1 MKRIIVMSLLAALP
15 GMSGA
20 AELPLKRV
28 VLSTSGL
35 AQFTHSGS
43 VTAGTVIELPV
54 RLDQV
59 DDVLKSLTVFD
70 GAGTIGA
77 VSLPGKT
84 PLAELFRDLPFSQ
97 QALES
102 QSALLNALVGAEL
115 EIEGNVS
122 VMGRIFRIEEE
133 QVQLPNNGGQTLK
146 HRLTLVTANGFV
158 QAILE
163 DIAALRF
170 TDPQL
175 RSQIDRALTAI
186 AQNRAKD
193 QRTISISLG
202 GQGTRD
208 ASFSYVV
215 SAPVWKTAYRLVLA
229 KEGGNARL
237 QGWGVLENL
246 TGGDWRDVELTLVS
260 GNPVALKQPLYSAVF
275 VDRPEVPVSASA
287 RIVPRKDDAEEQD
300 RELSFA
306 AAAPRAK
313 SATRALHAAPQGVGS
328 GAAAPAPL
336 AAFGG
341 SDLSRIGGPR
351 FEDLGSPALTAET
364 EEAATQVLY
373 RFPSSVTLAS
383 GATMMIPFVDR
394 EVTASRTYLYQ
405 PETNAHRPLA
415 AVRLHNDG
423 DSALPGGLVTA
434 FETGGGGAVNFAGDA
449 QLPLLPRG
457 ATRFVTFALDSRTAI
472 RRADQGVKQIRLGK
486 AVRGELTRTVKSLWT
501 VDYEITPPA
510 EEDREVIV
518 EELRQDGWK
527 ALGDSK
533 SIEETPTRL
542 RYTVMAP
549 KGKTTK
555 ATLVRE
561 HVDHESVT
569 LTSLAPDGILAAIS
583 GLENE
588 TPQLKDA
595 IAKLG
600 ALAGDISKAHAR
612 KREREA
618 ERQKIA
624 SDQDRIRKN
633 LASTGSSSDLGRRYL
648 DTLKAQED
656 RLASIGAEE
665 NAIDEEVAA
674 KTKAA
679 EGIAQ
684 ALVL

>member
-1 MKRIIVMSLLAALP
+1 MKRIAVMFLLAALP
-15 GMSGA
+15 GMSEA

-28 VLSTSGL
+28 VLFTAGL
-35 AQFTHSGS
+35 AQFTRSGN

-54 RLDQV
+54 RADQV

-70 GAGTIGA
+70 SAGTIGT

-97 QALES
+97 RALES
-102 QSALLNALVGAEL
+102 QSALLNALVGAEV

-122 VMGRIFRIEEE
+122 AKGRIFRIEEE
-133 QVQLPNNGGQTLK
+133 LVQLPNNGGQTLK
-146 HRLTLVTANGFV
+146 HRLTLVTANGFM

-163 DIAALRF
+163 DVTALRF

-202 GQGTRD
+202 GQGTRE

-215 SAPVWKTAYRLVLA
+215 SAPVWKTAYRLVLP

-246 TGGDWRDVELTLVS
+246 TGGDWKDVELTLVS

-275 VDRPEVPVSASA
+275 VDRPEIPVQASA
-287 RIVPRKDDAEEQD
+287 RIVPRKDDAEEQE
-300 RELSFA
+300 RALSYSA
-306 AAAPRAK
+306 ASPRAK
-313 SATRALHAAPQGVGS
+313 SATRALHAAPF
-328 GAAAPAPL
+328 AAPAPL
-336 AAFGG
+336 YA
-341 SDLSRIGGPR
+341 LSGGGPR
-351 FEDLGSPALTAET
+351 FEELGSPALTAET

-373 RFPSSVTLAS
+373 RFPSSITLAS

-394 EVTASRTYLYQ
+394 GVAASRTYLYQ
-405 PETNAHRPLA
+405 PEINAQRPLA
-415 AVRLHNDG
+415 AVRLRNDG
-423 DSALPGGLVTA
+423 DSALPAGLVTA
-434 FETGGGGAVNFAGDA
+434 FETGGDGAVNFAGDA

-472 RRADQGVKQIRLGK
+472 RRSDQGTKEIRLGK

-510 EEDREVIV
+510 DEDREIII
-518 EELRQDGWK
+518 EEPRQDGWK
-527 ALGDSK
+527 TIAGSK
-533 SIEETPTRL
+533 SLEETPTRL

-549 KGKTTK
+549 KGATTK
-555 ATLVRE
+555 ATLMRE
-561 HVDHESVT
+561 HVDYESVT
-569 LTSLAPDGILAAIS
+569 LTSLAPDGILAAVS
-583 GLENE
+583 GLENQ
-588 TPQLKDA
+588 TPELKDA
-595 IAKLG
+595 ISKLG
-600 ALAGDISKAHAR
+600 ALAGDIAKAHAQ
-612 KREREA
+612 KRQLDA

-624 SDQDRIRKN
+624 TDQDRIRKN
-633 LASTGSSSDLGRRYL
+633 LVSTGSSSDLGRRYL
-648 DTLKAQED
+648 DTLRAQED

-665 NAIDEEVAA
+665 KAIDEEVAA

-679 EGIAQ
+679 ENIA
-684 ALVL
+684 LGLTL